1 MNMLEEKDQRDGTI
15 ASEQVNIPTTS
26 PEPVSNKYENN
37 YDGWTKE
44 ELINEIKK
52 LRKRKRYGLV
62 WEEKDEQV
70 VKKCNEFLPIL
81 REVTEKSIS
90 VHNIDNLNI
99 LIEGDNYHSLSV
111 LNYTHDR
118 AVDVIYI
125 DPPYNLGNGDFIYND
140 KIVDKE
146 DAYRHSKWLSFMNS
160 RIKLAKS
167 LLKPEGIIFIS
178 IDENE
183 FSQLKLLC
191 DNIFDEK
198 NYIGTFV
205 WRKKAGAGADSKLIF
220 IQHDYV
226 LFYSKNKDKL
236 ERFYQPLNKKQKKE
250 YKNPD
255 NDPRGP
261 WAQTDLTAPSS
272 DTDDKRLYKIISPLT
287 GKEWLKRWS
296 YTKENFE
303 KLLEDNLVWFG
314 KSGNSTPKRKRFL
327 SEKEGLVPR
336 SLIDFVLTSDGK
348 KDLESIFGKES
359 RVFDYPKP
367 VELVKHLIRLNGK
380 KDSLVLDFFAG
391 SGTTGQAVVETN
403 SEDGGN
409 RRFILCTNNE
419 NLIAENVCYPR
430 IKTVI
435 LRNDENKELKSSE
448 SSLKYFKTD
457 FVEALETDSNKKQLV
472 DSSTEMLCL
481 KEYCFNLISN
491 GKYYKIFNGA
501 EYKLLCI
508 IYDDDG
514 IEEAKIQLKNIGKKA
529 IVYVFSLDD
538 GNKEDEFT
546 DLIDLIEIKPIPAS
560 ILNVY
565 RRIFK

>member
-183 FSQLKLLC
+183 LSQL
-191 DNIFDEK
+191 
-198 NYIGTFV
+198 
-205 WRKKAGAGADSKLIF
+205 
-220 IQHDYV
+220 
-226 LFYSKNKDKL
+226 
-236 ERFYQPLNKKQKKE
+236 
-250 YKNPD
+250 
-255 NDPRGP
+255 
-261 WAQTDLTAPSS
+261 
-272 DTDDKRLYKIISPLT
+272 
-287 GKEWLKRWS
+287 
-296 YTKENFE
+296 
-303 KLLEDNLVWFG
+303 
-314 KSGNSTPKRKRFL
+314 
-327 SEKEGLVPR
+327 
-336 SLIDFVLTSDGK
+336 
-348 KDLESIFGKES
+348 
-359 RVFDYPKP
+359 
-367 VELVKHLIRLNGK
+367 EL
-380 KDSLVLDFFAG
+380 
-391 SGTTGQAVVETN
+391 
-403 SEDGGN
+403 
-409 RRFILCTNNE
+409 
-419 NLIAENVCYPR
+419 
-430 IKTVI
+430 
-435 LRNDENKELKSSE
+435 
-448 SSLKYFKTD
+448 
-457 FVEALETDSNKKQLV
+457 
-472 DSSTEMLCL
+472 
-481 KEYCFNLISN
+481 
-491 GKYYKIFNGA
+491 
-501 EYKLLCI
+501 
-508 IYDDDG
+508 
-514 IEEAKIQLKNIGKKA
+514 
-529 IVYVFSLDD
+529 
-538 GNKEDEFT
+538 
-546 DLIDLIEIKPIPAS
+546 
-560 ILNVY
+560 
-565 RRIFK
+565 